1 MVADSSLNSPTHH
14 VRLARLSKMPVPGPA
29 ILRSKDPLLPFEWHS
44 LQVERRLR
52 DAKMIL
58 DGKDV
63 VRGRA
68 PGSTRGLNIRTHVY
82 LGGFDGE

>member
-1 MVADSSLNSPTHH
+1 MV
-14 VRLARLSKMPVPGPA
+14 
-29 ILRSKDPLLPFEWHS
+29 PFEWHS
-44 LQVERRLR
+44 LQVDRRLR

-68 PGSTRGLNIRTHVY
+68 PGSTRGLNIRMHVY
-82 LGGFDGE
+82 FGGFDGEAEERKEGVRNPRILSFRILQAARST